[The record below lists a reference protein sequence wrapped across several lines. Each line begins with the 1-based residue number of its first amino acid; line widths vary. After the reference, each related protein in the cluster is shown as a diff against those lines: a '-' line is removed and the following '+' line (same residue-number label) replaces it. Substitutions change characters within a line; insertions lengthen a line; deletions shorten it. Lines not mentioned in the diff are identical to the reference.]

1 MLEELKT
8 VFRWVKSVLLEP
20 ASQSIALTEAEV
32 SETDAHLRRFGYA
45 VIALVFGG
53 LGIWAFMA
61 PIESAAL
68 GEGTVQVE
76 GNRKAVQHLE
86 GGIVSD
92 ILVSNG
98 DLVESG
104 QALLR
109 LDESLILAEKNIVES
124 RYWAGRAAVD
134 RLIAERD
141 GSSAIVFTEWLV
153 QITDD
158 RAVTA
163 VENEQALFAA
173 RMANRNGEIAV
184 LEQRVSQIN
193 SRVLGIRSVLSAK
206 QTVVQSLEG
215 ELIDLKALLEDGFV
229 DKQRILQ
236 LERLLAE
243 SLGEVNELKASISAA
258 KVALLEAELAITQMN
273 TRFTVEV
280 TDALTIAQN
289 DLFDTQQRLT
299 ALSIRLART
308 TVKAPVAGL
317 VMAISPNGPGEVVGA
332 GQELMEIVPDRGELV
347 VSTKL
352 SVMDRDRLSVGQEAE
367 VRFAVFKDSY
377 AITGELVTL
386 SADSLLDKITGT
398 RYYEG
403 KVALLSEDMA
413 LLEGNELAP
422 GMPATV
428 LIKTGKRTLMGYLT
442 SPLQRMFEASLIE
455 D

>member
-1 MLEELKT
+1 MLEDLKNG
-8 VFRWVKSVLLEP
+8 FRWMKSVLLRP
-20 ASQSIALTEAEV
+20 VSQSIAL
-32 SETDAHLRRFGYA
+32 SEEESSESDAHLRRFGYG
-45 VIALVFGG
+45 VIAVVFGG
-53 LGIWAFMA
+53 VGIWAFVA
-61 PIESAAL
+61 PLESAAL

-86 GGIVSD
+86 GGIVSE

-104 QALLR
+104 QSLLR
-109 LDESLILAEKNIVES
+109 LDNSLVLAEKNIVES
-124 RYWAGRAAVD
+124 RYWARRAAVD
-134 RLIAERD
+134 RLLAERD
-141 GSSAIVFTEWLV
+141 GLPTITFAEWLV

-163 VENEQALFAA
+163 LQNEQALFVA
-173 RMANRNGEIAV
+173 RLADRDGEIAV
-184 LEQRVSQIN
+184 LEQRISQLS
-193 SRVLGIRSVLSAK
+193 SRIAGTRSVLSAK
-206 QTVVQSLEG
+206 QMVVQSLEG
-215 ELIDLKALLEDGFV
+215 ELTDLKALLQDGFV

-243 SLGEVNELKASISAA
+243 TLGEVDELKATISASE
-258 KVALLEAELAITQMN
+258 VALLEAELAITQLN
-273 TRFTVEV
+273 KRFTVQVVDE
-280 TDALTIAQN
+280 LTLAQN

-299 ALSIRLART
+299 ALSIRLERT
-308 TVKAPVAGL
+308 TVRAPVAGL

-332 GQELMEIVPDRGELV
+332 GEELMEIVPDKGELV

-352 SVMDRDRLSVGQEAE
+352 SIMDRDRLTVGQEAE

-386 SADSLLDKITGT
+386 SADSLLDERTGD

-403 KVALLSEDMA
+403 KVALLSEDMV
-413 LLEGNELAP
+413 LLDGNKLAP

-428 LIKTGKRTLMGYLT
+428 LIKTGNRTLMGYLT

>member
-1 MLEELKT
+1 MLKDLKT
-8 VFRWVKSVLLEP
+8 VFRWVRSVLLKP
-20 ASQSIALTEAEV
+20 ASESIALTKEEV
-32 SETDAHLRRFGYA
+32 SESDAHLRRFGYT

-53 LGIWAFMA
+53 VGTWAFVA

-104 QALLR
+104 QPLLR
-109 LDESLILAEKNIVES
+109 LDDSLILAEKNIVES
-124 RYWAGRAAVD
+124 RHWAGRAAVD

-141 GSSAIVFTEWLV
+141 GLSAIVFSEWLV

-163 VENEQALFAA
+163 VDNEQALFAA
-173 RMANRNGEIAV
+173 RMANRNGETAV
-184 LEQRVSQIN
+184 LEQRISQIN

-215 ELIDLKALLEDGFV
+215 ELNDLKALLEDGFV

-243 SLGEVNELKASISAA
+243 SLGEVNELKASVSAA
-258 KVALLEAELAITQMN
+258 EVALLEAELAITQLN

-280 TDALTIAQN
+280 TDALTLAQN

-332 GQELMEIVPDRGELV
+332 GQELMEIVPDKGELV
-347 VSTKL
+347 VRTKL
-352 SVMDRDRLSVGQEAE
+352 SIMDRDRLSLGQEAE

-386 SADSLLDKITGT
+386 SADSLLDEITGT

-403 KVALLSEDMA
+403 KVALLSEDMV